1 MAYLIDAQHWQVPF
15 SDETLVEEYDHLEMR
30 IDPETQD
37 KKAKADNEKERDICG
52 GQVSIV
58 REKSGEEDEKLPWTG
73 EKVLQEKDEKNA
85 EEHGKIRI

>member
-1 MAYLIDAQHWQVPF
+1 
-15 SDETLVEEYDHLEMR
+15 MR

-58 REKSGEEDEKLPWTG
+58 REKSGEEDEKLP
-73 EKVLQEKDEKNA
+73 
-85 EEHGKIRI
+85 